1 MIYRDIIIV
10 GGGASGMMCAI
21 KAKENNPKK
30 SVVII
35 EKQGRI
41 GRKILSTGNGRCNL
55 CNEQCSKS
63 DFHGSFAEYF
73 DKFAENVPPQK
84 IIDEFFSLGLLTKT
98 EAEGRIYPISNH
110 ASSVL
115 DVLRYRLEFLDVEII
130 CETTV
135 KNIKKIKNN
144 FEIITDGKKFH
155 SEKVVLATGS
165 PASPK
170 LGGTENGLNFLK
182 TLGHNVCKFYPALS
196 PIKVKSD
203 ILTLLKGLR
212 VQGKVSLFDG
222 KKLIREEKGEIQ
234 FAEKALSGI
243 CVFNLSTYLNKVK
256 NPYLKVNLMPDF
268 SENLLKEIL
277 NKNKKIFSDRT
288 LEDYFTGIFQK
299 KLGIALFKT
308 AEIYPLSRKV
318 SSLEENEIN
327 KLTSIIRNWEFQ
339 AYKDNDLGKSQACA
353 GGVIGKE
360 INPLTMESKIVKNL
374 YILGE
379 CVDIVGDCG
388 GYNLYFAFASGII
401 AGENL

>member
-21 KAKENNPKK
+21 KAKENNPQK
-30 SVVII
+30 SVAIL

-41 GRKILSTGNGRCNL
+41 GRKLLSTGNGRCNL

-84 IIDEFFSLGLLTKT
+84 IIDKFFSLGLLTKT

-115 DVLRYRLEFLDVEII
+115 DVLRYRLEFLGVEII

-135 KNIKKIKNN
+135 KNIKKIKGN
-144 FEIITDGKKFH
+144 FEIITDGKKFYC
-155 SEKVVLATGS
+155 EKLVIATGS

-182 TLGHNVCKFYPALS
+182 TLGHNICKFYPALS

-203 ILTLLKGLR
+203 ILTSLKGLR
-212 VQGKVSLFDG
+212 VQGKVSLFDA
-222 KKLIREEKGEIQ
+222 KKLVREEKGEIQ
-234 FAEKALSGI
+234 FTEKALSGI
-243 CVFNLSTYLNKVK
+243 CVFNLSTYLNKVE

-339 AYKDNDLGKSQACA
+339 AYKDNDFSKSQACA

>member
-21 KAKENNPKK
+21 KAKENNPQK
-30 SVVII
+30 SVAIL

-41 GRKILSTGNGRCNL
+41 GRKLLSTGNGRCNL
-55 CNEQCSKS
+55 CNKQCSKS
-63 DFHGSFAEYF
+63 DFHGSFAECF
-73 DKFAENVPPQK
+73 DKFAENVPPKK
-84 IIDEFFSLGLLTKT
+84 IIDKFFSLGLLTKT

-115 DVLRYRLEFLDVEII
+115 DVLRYRLEFLSIEII

-135 KNIKKIKNN
+135 KNIKKIKGN
-144 FEIITDGKKFH
+144 FEIITDGKKFYC
-155 SEKVVLATGS
+155 EKLVIATGS

-203 ILTLLKGLR
+203 ILTSLKGLR
-212 VQGKVSLFDG
+212 VQGKVSLFDA
-222 KKLIREEKGEIQ
+222 KKLVREEKGEIQ

-256 NPYLKVNLMPDF
+256 NPYLKVNLMPGF
-268 SENLLKEIL
+268 SKNLLKEIL

-339 AYKDNDLGKSQACA
+339 AYKDNDFSKSQACA